1 MRKSSIKRKMA
12 MVRSFRKSINSKR
25 AKRKTMAKRRTTR
38 RIKSGI
44 SRIGKARGKFG
55 SFLKKG
61 TIGETTQALGAGLVV
76 SAVTD
81 RLAPQFTPFAAA
93 GAEYAAGGVKGMII
107 AELIKP
113 IIGLPSI
120 LPSITGGFGS
130 LFGGPTAGAPTETI

>member
-12 MVRSFRKSINSKR
+12 IVRSFRKNINSKP

-38 RIKSGI
+38 IRSGI

-130 LFGGPTAGAPTETI
+130 LFGGATAGAPTETI